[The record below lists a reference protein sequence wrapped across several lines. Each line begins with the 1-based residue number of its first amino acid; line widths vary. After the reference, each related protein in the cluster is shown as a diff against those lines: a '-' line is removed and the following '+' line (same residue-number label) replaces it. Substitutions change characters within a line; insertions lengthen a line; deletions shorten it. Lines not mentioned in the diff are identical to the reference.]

1 VFPDTTHD
9 EAGRIANRVM
19 AAVRAAYIEPS
30 ANLTVSAGAATSP
43 RSLDERD
50 HISQRADSHLIQ
62 AKRDGLD
69 RVICDAV

>member
-1 VFPDTTHD
+1 MQR
-9 EAGRIANRVM
+9 RILRAVVP
-19 AAVRAAYIEPS
+19 AAVLLGSVVAAG
-30 ANLTVSAGAATSP
+30 AATAGAATSP

-62 AKRDGLD
+62 AKRDGRD